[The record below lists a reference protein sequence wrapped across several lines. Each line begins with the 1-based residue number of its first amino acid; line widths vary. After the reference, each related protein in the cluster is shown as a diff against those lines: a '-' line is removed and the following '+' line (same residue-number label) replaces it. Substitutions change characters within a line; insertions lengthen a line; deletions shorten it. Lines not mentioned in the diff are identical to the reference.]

1 MELQEKKV
9 NSKSLKD
16 QNKKTINIKNLINQS
31 KNKRITV
38 EHADINSQGHSSSKV
53 QIQNISN

>member
-1 MELQEKKV
+1 MEVLDKKV
-9 NSKSLKD
+9 NSQSLKD

-38 EHADINSQGHSSSKV
+38 E
-53 QIQNISN
+53 